1 MAACLA
7 VLPVAGA
14 LGVQALREREVV
26 LGQNGVPVHPGSQG
40 VMEPV
45 TQLDATMRKSGIIA
59 DGPLTDSPLMAT
71 QIMFVSSP
79 TSRKVVYTELRDF
92 KSASG
97 ITYPLVDSGLAEPCG
112 LAVDR
117 RRGDLYVADRGQ
129 KMIFRY
135 TLLAHQAQ
143 DGRYQLQTDGTR
155 VTIVQNRSVEWIAL
169 DQNGTLFFTDSST
182 NSVNKVTKEV
192 LDRLLIGDYTAED
205 LQVVLASEHAASS
218 QLLQLNSS
226 SRNEKTASAV
236 ELYTDT
242 AKPRILSMYEGSANP
257 QVSSP
262 SGVVADGPRLF
273 WANGANGTRA
283 GTLVQG
289 QATLWAPASLAAKGL
304 ASEFPTAKV
313 ADSADRAY
321 GIAKTNTLLF
331 FTGQSSLTGRDAV
344 FGVDQYGG
352 PVFNVAPGLS
362 KPRGL
367 AWDGDNTVYVADEG
381 KDYVWSMPA
390 GRLVASAPV
399 SKAVEFPGAFGVALI
414 SRSDP
419 GFMLMTGAS
428 ALAAALAPALQL
440 ALAALAAAGLGA
452 A

>member
-7 VLPVAGA
+7 ALPVAGA

-26 LGQNGVPVHPGSQG
+26 LSQNLAPVSPGSQG
-40 VMEPV
+40 AMDSV
-45 TQLDATMRKSGIIA
+45 TQLDATLRKSGIKVE
-59 DGPLTDSPLMAT
+59 GPLTDTPLMAT

-79 TSRKVVYTELRDF
+79 SSQKVVYTELRDF
-92 KSASG
+92 KSTSG

-143 DGRYQLQTDGTR
+143 DGSYQLQTDGTR
-155 VTIVQNRSVEWIAL
+155 VTIVENRSVEWIAL
-169 DQNGTLFFTDSST
+169 DQNGTLFFTDSSK

-205 LQVVLASEHAASS
+205 LQVVPESEQAAGS
-218 QLLQLNSS
+218 QLLQLHGGQRTNAT
-226 SRNEKTASAV
+226 SRAV
-236 ELYTDT
+236 ELYT

-273 WANGANGTRA
+273 WANGANGTKA

-289 QATLWAPASLAAKGL
+289 QATPWAPPSLAAKGL
-304 ASEFPTAKV
+304 AGDFPTAKV

-331 FTGQSSLTGRDAV
+331 FTGKSSSTGRDAV

-352 PVFNVAPGLS
+352 PVFNLAPGLS

-381 KDYVWSMPA
+381 KNFVWSMPA

-399 SKAVEFPGAFGVALI
+399 SKAVEFSGAYGVALI
-414 SRSDP
+414 SKGDP
-419 GFMLMTGAS
+419 GFTLMTGAS
-428 ALAAALAPALQL
+428 ALTAVLAPTLQL
-440 ALAALAAAGLGA
+440 MLIALAAAGLGA